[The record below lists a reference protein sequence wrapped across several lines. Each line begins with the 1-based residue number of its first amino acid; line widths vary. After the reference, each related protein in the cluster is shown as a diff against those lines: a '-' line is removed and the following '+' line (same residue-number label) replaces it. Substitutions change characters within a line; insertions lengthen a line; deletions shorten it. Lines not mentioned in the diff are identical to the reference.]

1 MINMKRIA
9 VIGGGFCGLSAA
21 YDLAQSG
28 WEVTVFESQSK
39 LGGLAGVFEI
49 SPNVYLEKFYH
60 HWFTNDL
67 HILDLIRELG
77 LESSLSP
84 KPTNTGLYF
93 ANSIFR
99 LASPFDLLKFNP
111 ISLISRIRTGLMA
124 LLARRIND
132 FRELEQIS
140 AADWIKKVAGNESY
154 NVVWRPLLEGKFG
167 PEAENIS
174 AVWFWNKLKLRGAS
188 RGKSGKEELYYI
200 KGGFKKLLDRLEEKL
215 RELGVKIELGAT
227 VQEISQEGEQ
237 VYVKSADAAQ
247 SLREFEAVLVTTPV
261 PIYSKLVP
269 ALSESDKSQLSK
281 IRYLG
286 NICLI
291 LVLNKS
297 LSETYWLNIA
307 DPNFPFVGI
316 IEHTNFDSK
325 DNYGGNHIVY
335 LSKYLPTSDPR
346 YNFSTSELFEYS
358 LPYIQ
363 KMFPE
368 FSREQVVNTF
378 AWKEPYSQPVIV
390 KRYSEIIPPIKTPF
404 SRIFLS
410 TMAQVYPEDRGTSY
424 AVRGGREAVKLINQE
439 LGDK

>member
-1 MINMKRIA
+1 MKRIA
-9 VIGGGFCGLSAA
+9 VVGGGFGGLSAA

-28 WEVTVFESQSK
+28 WEVTIFESESK

-49 SPNVYLEKFYH
+49 SPGVFLEKFYH

-67 HILDLIRELG
+67 NILGLVKELG

-99 LASPFDLLKFNP
+99 LASPLDLLRFTP
-111 ISLISRIRTGLMA
+111 LSFFSRIRTGLMA
-124 LLARRIND
+124 LLARRIDD
-132 FRELEQIS
+132 FGELENIS
-140 AADWIKKVAGNESY
+140 ASDWIKKIAGEESY
-154 NVVWRPLLEGKFG
+154 RVVWRPLLEGKFG
-167 PEAENIS
+167 PEAENVS

-188 RGKSGKEELYYI
+188 RGKSGREELYYI
-200 KGGFKKLLDRLEEKL
+200 NGGFKKLLDRLEQKL
-215 RELGVKIELGAT
+215 RELTVRIESGVA
-227 VQEISQEGEQ
+227 VQEIRQDGQ
-237 VYVKSADAAQ
+237 KVLIKADDGAQ
-247 SLREFEAVLVTTPV
+247 LEKEFDAVLVTTPL
-261 PIYSKLVP
+261 PIYTKLLPALPESEKSKL
-269 ALSESDKSQLSK
+269 LK

-286 NICLI
+286 NICLV

-325 DNYGGNHIVY
+325 EHYGGNHIVY

-363 KMFPE
+363 KMFPD
-368 FSREQVVNTF
+368 FSREQVIRSF
-378 AWKEPYSQPVIV
+378 SWKEPYSQPVIV
-390 KRYSEIIPPIKTPF
+390 KRYSEVIPPMKTPF

-424 AVRGGREAVKLINQE
+424 AVRGGREAAKLINKE
-439 LGDK
+439 LG